1 MQQPFNTTISVFKDL
16 FKSKDVPFTLTLD
29 EIYTRIKK
37 GNPSLIDK
45 INKIRTSTNKEEIST
60 LKNSLIA
67 IMFNGTF
74 SDRSDNGLIEHSGM
88 CILDFDKYPN
98 EEVMKAEREKLIKDK
113 HTLMVFT
120 SPSGNGLK
128 ALIRIPKC
136 DKYEHKRRFNA
147 YSSYIN
153 SDYFDIKNSNI
164 SRVCFE
170 SYDKDIYVNAFADEF
185 TEIQE
190 DKGYSYLEKPPV
202 CILHDEQ
209 KKIDIIMGFKWEKS
223 FIEGERNAYIFDLAG
238 AFCEYGIAQST
249 AENFIFAHILT
260 GDFSELEMK
269 TAIKSAYKK
278 RIFDSKYFED
288 YQKVTKI
295 KLKIKNGIQSEQ
307 IKRELNVD
315 DDVINEIKNES
326 VDKDIKFWSVK
337 EDKNGKETIN
347 IDPYL
352 YSCFLTQNG
361 FNKYYPETSE
371 SPTFVRVLSNKV
383 HLSSVSQIK
392 DFVLNHLLK
401 NELINI
407 WNYCSKSPYLFNE
420 SHLNMID
427 SISLNMLMDDKE
439 NSFIPFKNGVVK
451 VSQDGI
457 DMLQYVDVNG
467 YVWDNQIINRTF
479 KIVDDYKNDFQDFVS
494 KVSNTDKQRI
504 ESLETT
510 LGYLIHTYKDKTDQK
525 AIIFN
530 DQEIDDNPNGGS
542 GKSLMLTALNNFR
555 RLVKIDGKAFDPKKS
570 DFVYQRVNLDTQI
583 LSFDD
588 VKKNFQFENL
598 FSLITEGI
606 TVNRK
611 NKDEIFIPFER
622 SPKIVITTNYVINGV
637 GSSHERRRHEIE
649 FFQYFNER
657 RSPISE
663 YGRLL
668 FDSWD
673 NEDWQKF
680 DNYMINNVK
689 KFLKNG
695 LTKSISINAESKR
708 FIQATTKDFYDWVEE
723 GNLLHNTRIY
733 TNEIIIKFLS
743 EYKNY
748 KELTSK
754 SFIKWVNEYC
764 KFKNL
769 EMKKD
774 RDTIG
779 RYFIIEDLT
788 TSQNKGNDIIT
799 DLKNVTDPF

>member
-1 MQQPFNTTISVFKDL
+1 MIQQPFNTTISVFKDL
-16 FKSKDVPFTLTLD
+16 FKAKDVPFTLTLG
-29 EIYTRIKK
+29 EVYARIKK
-37 GNPSLIDK
+37 GNIPLIEK
-45 INKIRTSTNKEEIST
+45 INKIRTSTDKDEVSNI
-60 LKNSLIA
+60 KNSLIA

-74 SDRSDNGLIEHSGM
+74 ADRSDNGLIEHSGM
-88 CILDFDKYPN
+88 CILDFDKYPSIEIMN
-98 EEVMKAEREKLIKDK
+98 DEREKLIKDK
-113 HTLMVFT
+113 YTLMVFT

-136 DKYEHKRRFNA
+136 NKLEHKRRFTA
-147 YSSYIN
+147 YSKYIN

-170 SYDKDIYVNAFADEF
+170 SYDPNVYLNQYAEEF
-185 TEIQE
+185 TEIEE

-209 KKIDIIMGFKWEKS
+209 KKIDIIMKFKWEKS

-238 AFCEYGIAQST
+238 AFCEYGISQST
-249 AENFIFAHILT
+249 AENFIFTYILT
-260 GDFSELEMK
+260 SDFSESEMK
-269 TAIKSAYKK
+269 TAIRSAYKK
-278 RIFDSKYFED
+278 RSFDSKYFED
-288 YQKVTKI
+288 YQTVSKI
-295 KLKIKNGIQSEQ
+295 KLKIKNGIDSAT
-307 IKRELNVD
+307 IKKELNVNE
-315 DDVINEIKNES
+315 DVIDEIKQES
-326 VDKDIKFWSVK
+326 IDKDIKFWSVK

-347 IDPYL
+347 VDPYL

-361 FNKYYPETSE
+361 FYKYYPETSE

-401 NELINI
+401 AELINI

-427 SISLNMLMDDKE
+427 SVALNMLMDDKDT
-439 NSFIPFKNGVVK
+439 SFIPFKNGVVK
-451 VSQDGI
+451 VNKDLVEV
-457 DMLQYVDVNG
+457 LQYVDVNG
-467 YVWDNQIINRTF
+467 YVWDNQIINRNF
-479 KIVDDYKNDFQDFVS
+479 NLKDSYKNDFQDFVS
-494 KVSNTDKQRI
+494 KVSNTDAHRI
-504 ESLETT
+504 EALETT

-649 FFQYFNER
+649 FYQYFNER
-657 RSPISE
+657 RSPLSE

-668 FDSWD
+668 FDSWND
-673 NEDWQKF
+673 KDWSNF
-680 DNYMINNVK
+680 DNYMINNLR
-689 KFLKNG
+689 KFLKKG

-708 FIQATTKDFYDWVEE
+708 FIQATTKDFFDWVEE
-723 GNLLHNTRIY
+723 GNLNHNIRIY
-733 TNEIIIKFLS
+733 NNEIITKFTN

-748 KELTSK
+748 KDLNTK
-754 SFIKWVNEYC
+754 QFLKWVKEYC
-764 KFKNL
+764 IFKKL
-769 EMKKD
+769 ELKKE
-774 RDTIG
+774 RDSLG
-779 RYFIIEDLT
+779 RYFEIIDSHNSFEIL
-788 TSQNKGNDIIT
+788 T
-799 DLKNVTDPF
+799 DLI